1 MRARVSARFDA
12 ALAAIDAA
20 NADDPFTITYVD
32 DGVEVT
38 RPKELAHAEL
48 MCEWVKRLDPEADD
62 AQLLAARAHHVRRWE
77 SPRSDYPEGRAGY
90 LKWRTEARRRHAEL
104 VGTILAEVGYG
115 DDGDDTIERVQALVS
130 KQGLGKGGLADI
142 DGRSPAVQVHEDAL
156 CLVFLQTQF
165 VPVAAQLGEEKTI
178 DVLVRTVPKMGPRG
192 QAAALA
198 LDLDPKC
205 ASLVAAALDRLAA
218 AP

>member
-1 MRARVSARFDA
+1 MTRFDA
-12 ALAAIDAA
+12 AIAAIDAA
-20 NADDPFTITYVD
+20 NADDPFTITYMV

-48 MCEWVKRLDPEADD
+48 MCDWVRRLDPEADD
-62 AQLLAARAHHVRRWE
+62 AQLLAARAHHVRRWTL
-77 SPRSDYPEGRAGY
+77 PRSDYPEGRAGY
-90 LKWRTEARRRHAEL
+90 LKWRTEARKRHAEL
-104 VGTILAEVGYG
+104 VGAILAEVGYG
-115 DDGDDTIERVQALVS
+115 DDDDTIERVQALVA
-130 KQGLGKGGLADI
+130 KQGLGKGGLADV

-165 VPVAAQLGEEKTI
+165 IPVAAQLGDEKTI

-198 LDLDPKC
+198 LDLDPHC
-205 ASLVAAALDRLAA
+205 ASLVATALDRLGAA
-218 AP
+218 G

>member
-1 MRARVSARFDA
+1 MTRFDA
-12 ALAAIDAA
+12 AIAAIDAA
-20 NADDPFTITYVD
+20 NADDPFTITYMV

-48 MCEWVKRLDPEADD
+48 MCDWVRRLDPEADD
-62 AQLLAARAHHVRRWE
+62 AQLLAARAHHVQRWTL
-77 SPRSDYPEGRAGY
+77 PRSDFPEGRAGY
-90 LKWRTEARRRHAEL
+90 LKWRTEARKRHAEL
-104 VGTILAEVGYG
+104 VGAILAEVGYG
-115 DDGDDTIERVQALVS
+115 DDDDTIERVQALVA
-130 KQGLGKGGLADI
+130 KQGLGKGGLADV

-165 VPVAAQLGEEKTI
+165 IPVAAQLGDEKTI

-198 LDLDPKC
+198 LDLDPHC
-205 ASLVAAALDRLAA
+205 ASLVAAALERLGDAG
-218 AP
+218 

>member
-1 MRARVSARFDA
+1 MTRFDA
-12 ALAAIDAA
+12 AIAAIDAA
-20 NADDPFTITYVD
+20 NADDPFTITYMV

-48 MCEWVKRLDPEADD
+48 MCDWVRRLDPEADD
-62 AQLLAARAHHVRRWE
+62 AQLLAARAHHVRRWTL
-77 SPRSDYPEGRAGY
+77 PRTDYPEGRAGY
-90 LKWRTEARRRHAEL
+90 LKWRTEARKRHAEL
-104 VGTILAEVGYG
+104 VGAILAEVGYG
-115 DDGDDTIERVQALVS
+115 DGDDTIERVQALVA
-130 KQGLGKGGLADI
+130 KQGLGKGGLADV

-165 VPVAAQLGEEKTI
+165 IPVAAQLGDEKTI

-198 LDLDPKC
+198 LDLDPHG
-205 ASLVAAALDRLAA
+205 ASLVAAALDRLGAA
-218 AP
+218 G

>member
-1 MRARVSARFDA
+1 VSSRFDA
-12 ALAAIDAA
+12 AIAAIDTA
-20 NADDPFTITYVD
+20 NADDPFTITYAV
-32 DGVEVT
+32 DGVAIT

-62 AQLLAARAHHVRRWE
+62 AQLLAARAHHLRRWTM
-77 SPRSDYPEGRAGY
+77 PRADFPEGRAGY
-90 LKWRTEARRRHAEL
+90 LKWRTEARERHAAM
-104 VGTILAEVGYG
+104 VGEILAGVGYG
-115 DDGDDTIERVQALVS
+115 EPGDDTIARVQALVS
-130 KQGLGKGGLADI
+130 KEGLGKGGLADI

-165 VPVAAQLGEEKTI
+165 VPVAAQLGDEKTI

-198 LDLDPKC
+198 LDFDPHC
-205 ASLVAAALDRLAA
+205 AALVAAALERLGAA
-218 AP
+218 S